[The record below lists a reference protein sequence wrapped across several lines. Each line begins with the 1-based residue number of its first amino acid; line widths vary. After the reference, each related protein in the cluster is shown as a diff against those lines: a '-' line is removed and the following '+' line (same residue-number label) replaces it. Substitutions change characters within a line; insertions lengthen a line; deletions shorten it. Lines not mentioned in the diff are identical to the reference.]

1 MSDNKDNSKKGFF
14 SRLFGGSNTSV
25 QTKTEVTSS
34 EQSSE
39 IPSMS
44 ALNKMKKADIV
55 SVAKDNGLEL
65 DINLTKAK
73 LLEAWELHFSSEPSP
88 SAVDD
93 AADVMAEVAA
103 AKEAPVEEAAEEVA
117 EEAPVEEAAEEVAEE
132 VAEEAPVEEAA
143 EELAE
148 EAPVEEA
155 VEEVAEEA
163 AEEVAEEVAEE
174 APVEE
179 AAEEAVVEEAVEE
192 VAEEAPVEEAAE
204 EVAEEVAEEA
214 PVEEAAEEA
223 VVEEAVEEV
232 AEEAAEEVAEV
243 VAEEAPVEEAAEEA
257 AEEAVVEEAVEEKE
271 TEIKISMDEK
281 TSAQIISDFETKQ
294 LKTDLPEFRPG
305 DTIVVSVKVRE
316 GERTR
321 LQAFE
326 GVVMG
331 VKKGGLNSSFIV
343 RKISS
348 GIGVERTFQ
357 THSPMIDS
365 IKVKRKGDVRQA
377 KLFYLR
383 ERSGKSARIKE
394 RLE

>member
-1 MSDNKDNSKKGFF
+1 MSDNKDNNKKGFF

-103 AKEAPVEEAAEEVA
+103 AK
-117 EEAPVEEAAEEVAEE
+117 
-132 VAEEAPVEEAA
+132 
-143 EELAE
+143 